1 MRYWELQ
8 RDPREDERE
17 LARKLRPAKSRPSR
31 EFNPI
36 KAHEIRTDGNG
47 RRRKVI
53 TLRSLNKHRR
63 WREARA
69 REMAKDNEF
78 LPSMYADEKTMG
90 RVMDDK
96 QREWEAARRELK
108 VLSAEIENAIEAAE
122 IDHDKKEEITR
133 LAKKE
138 IENRLRQ
145 N

>member
-17 LARKLRPAKSRPSR
+17 LAKKLRPAKPRPSR

-69 REMAKDNEF
+69 REMARENEF
-78 LPSMYADEKTMG
+78 LPSMYSVDLE
-90 RVMDDK
+90 D
-96 QREWEAARRELK
+96 REQKKSAKRSKSEAQKREDRI
-108 VLSAEIENAIEAAE
+108 AE
-122 IDHDKKEEITR
+122 TG
-133 LAKKE
+133 L
-138 IENRLRQ
+138 
-145 N
+145 

>member
-1 MRYWELQ
+1 MRYSELQ

-17 LARKLRPAKSRPSR
+17 LAKKLRPAKPRPAR
-31 EFNPI
+31 EINPI

-47 RRRKVI
+47 QRSKHI
-53 TLRSLNKHRR
+53 TLRSLNAHRQ
-63 WREARA
+63 WRDARA

-78 LPSMYADEKTMG
+78 LPSMYANEETTG
-90 RVMDDK
+90 RVIDDK
-96 QREWEAARRELK
+96 KREWEVARRELK
-108 VLSAEIENAIEAAE
+108 VLAAEIENAIEAAE
-122 IDHDKKEEITR
+122 IEHDKKEKITR